1 MTVAKLFLKHYSEPV
16 PEDCSIFLDLSRGW
30 KNSHSKASMGFSTTK
45 LLFLIEI
52 FFFKKSLICID
63 SKY

>member
-30 KNSHSKASMGFSTTK
+30 KNSHSKASMGFSATK

-63 SKY
+63 CKY